1 MPILNTHEQRYWE
14 IFYAGRLVAR
24 GVLREGSSFERCP
37 YGKTMEETPLVPVV
51 LSILAENEATLR
63 KNKTKLRE
71 LKIDAVGRLCT
82 EADDQGGCLTTVELA
97 RLLQTTP
104 STISTYIRVHEDKHG
119 QLLPRRGTIHDLG
132 ATLTHKKAICRLLFL
147 EGCSVTE
154 TCRKTR
160 HSQQTVNRSIT
171 NFKQVLTG
179 KGNGLDLQQTAF
191 TTKLSKPLIEEYDQL
206 FDEYAVTTESIAELA
221 KPQ

>member
-14 IFYAGRLVAR
+14 IFTLEDWLR
-24 GVLREGSSFERCP
+24 GACSAKVVVFERCP

-63 KNKTKLRE
+63 KMTKLRE
-71 LKIDAVGRLCT
+71 LKIDAVGRLHRSRH
-82 EADDQGGCLTTVELA
+82 DQGGCLTTVELA

-119 QLLPRRGTIHDLG
+119 QLLPRRGTVHDLG
-132 ATLTHKKAICRLLFL
+132 PTLTHKKAICRLLFL

-160 HSQQTVNRSIT
+160 HSQQAVNRSIT

-191 TTKLSKPLIEEYDQL
+191 ATKLSKPLIEEYDQL